1 MSSFSCYEAPKHLEH
16 KEYPVDVEDLKDAEI
31 DAIKLQKDV
40 ILREMRWIGAC
51 WAGENA
57 VYDEWETAT
66 PKIEP

>member
-1 MSSFSCYEAPKHLEH
+1 M
-16 KEYPVDVEDLKDAEI
+16 EDLKDAEI